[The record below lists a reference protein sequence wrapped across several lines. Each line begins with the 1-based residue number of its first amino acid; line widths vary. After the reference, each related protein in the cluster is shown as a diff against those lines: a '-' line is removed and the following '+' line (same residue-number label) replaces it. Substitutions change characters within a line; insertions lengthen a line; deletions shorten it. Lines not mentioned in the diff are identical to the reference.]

1 MSGALKSI
9 PGLVQT
15 VLDRLTSTRAA
26 NIDKLDDT
34 ITSRAAAA
42 TALSNAVWT
51 SARADQLDA
60 VAQERPLAT
69 GGLLGGPT
77 LTGDSGSLAQMSVL
91 GLNVVSTAST
101 LDVDVVNYTGPGVLS
116 FLMGHIGIVGGGGF
130 ITVTIDGVVAFAGTT
145 NIGFSAY
152 NRKCIVGAHAYFN
165 AVNGTICFE
174 DIPFAE
180 SLRIQHRAASGSSIY
195 TIYRYRKHA

>member
-15 VLDRLTSTRAA
+15 VLDRLTATRAGL
-26 NIDKLDDT
+26 IDNLDAA

-91 GLNVVSTAST
+91 GLSLVSTAST
-101 LDVDVVNYTGPGVLS
+101 LDVDVVNYAGPGVLS
-116 FLMGHIGIVGGGGF
+116 FLMGHIGSAGGGGF

-145 NIGFSAY
+145 NIGTGAY
-152 NRKCIVGAHAYFN
+152 NRKCLVGSHAYFN
-165 AVNGTICFE
+165 AANGAIAFE
-174 DIPFAE
+174 DIPFST
-180 SLRIQHRAASGSSIY
+180 SLRIQHRAASGSSIN

>member
-15 VLDRLTSTRAA
+15 VLDRLTATRAGL
-26 NIDKLDDT
+26 IDNLDAA
-34 ITSRAAAA
+34 ITTRAAAA
-42 TALSNAVWT
+42 TALSSAIWT

-60 VAQERPLAT
+60 VAQERPLAA
-69 GGLLGGPT
+69 GGLLGGAT
-77 LTGDSGSLAQMSVL
+77 ATGDNGSLAQLSVF
-91 GLNVVSTAST
+91 GLSLATTAST

-116 FLMGHIGIVGGGGF
+116 FLEGHIGSVAGGGF
-130 ITVTIDGVVAFAGTT
+130 ITVTIDGVVAFAGAT
-145 NIGFSAY
+145 NIGSGAY
-152 NRKCIVGAHAYFN
+152 NRKCIVGTHAYFN

-174 DIPFAE
+174 DIPFKT
-180 SLRIQHRAASGSSIY
+180 SLRIQHRAAAGSRIH